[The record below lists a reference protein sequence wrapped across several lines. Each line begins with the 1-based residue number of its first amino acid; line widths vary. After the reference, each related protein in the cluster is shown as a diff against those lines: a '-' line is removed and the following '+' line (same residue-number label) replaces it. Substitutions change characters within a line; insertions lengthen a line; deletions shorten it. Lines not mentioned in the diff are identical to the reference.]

1 MIVVQKNCLSS
12 LAIFAIACSESSMLE
27 GEFNIFNLL
36 YMKSQ
41 DNTNLLRKGKLQML
55 LTFAAWGSL
64 LAAYI
69 FGSFI
74 LQEDYSMLAEEQV
87 VERDYEVT
95 GAGINEMTI
104 RHLESGA
111 EAKVAFGSAQGYG
124 GDLIIGV
131 LYDSAGIVTDILLL
145 VNRETPSFLDKLD
158 KKGFFMQFP
167 GKAVN
172 EPFQL
177 ETDVD
182 AISGSTISSAA
193 FTNAI
198 RSASFQAARKDF
210 ELEVT
215 EPPVHWKVGFD
226 EMAILVLIVIGI
238 LAIYLKKKW
247 LRYVSLG
254 VSLVIVGFYLN
265 ASVSISHFARLSL
278 GFLPGLKEH
287 LIWWGLI
294 SVTLVF
300 PFFLRKNLYCYALCP
315 FYAVQTILIKI
326 SGFRLKLTDSFLKI
340 AKTASQVLLWMAF
353 MVIFISA
360 NPTLGSFEPFAYL
373 FSLDG
378 AGLQWYL
385 LPAALIGAVFVP
397 DYYCR
402 YFCPVGRALQMV
414 KRFGNKTIVLMAGNK
429 TPSKIHLSGS
439 GQNHRKKQD
448 TKLSPKKEILKWL
461 VRLVYLAGLA
471 LVITYLIFGL
481 LTL

>member
-95 GAGINEMTI
+95 EAGINEMTI

-111 EAKVAFGSAQGYG
+111 VAKVAFGSAQGYG

-131 LYDSAGIVTDILLL
+131 LYDSAGIITDILLL

-167 GKAVN
+167 GKAIN

-193 FTNAI
+193 
-198 RSASFQAARKDF
+198 
-210 ELEVT
+210 
-215 EPPVHWKVGFD
+215 
-226 EMAILVLIVIGI
+226 
-238 LAIYLKKKW
+238 
-247 LRYVSLG
+247 
-254 VSLVIVGFYLN
+254 
-265 ASVSISHFARLSL
+265 
-278 GFLPGLKEH
+278 
-287 LIWWGLI
+287 
-294 SVTLVF
+294 
-300 PFFLRKNLYCYALCP
+300 
-315 FYAVQTILIKI
+315 I
-326 SGFRLKLTDSFLKI
+326 SG
-340 AKTASQVLLWMAF
+340 
-353 MVIFISA
+353 
-360 NPTLGSFEPFAYL
+360 
-373 FSLDG
+373 
-378 AGLQWYL
+378 
-385 LPAALIGAVFVP
+385 
-397 DYYCR
+397 
-402 YFCPVGRALQMV
+402 
-414 KRFGNKTIVLMAGNK
+414 
-429 TPSKIHLSGS
+429 
-439 GQNHRKKQD
+439 
-448 TKLSPKKEILKWL
+448 
-461 VRLVYLAGLA
+461 
-471 LVITYLIFGL
+471 
-481 LTL
+481 